1 MCVNIAKSL
10 ELKRAQESISFHPSF
25 FPVHERIQ
33 KAIKRFPL
41 AIDNSILNDLYLF
54 YLLATREY
62 LDHRTASHLFRL
74 VLSIHFMQKKLL
86 RAEVFSSHQRDLK
99 IRWIPTHLIF
109 PFTSKP
115 VLGCLIGFNILNR
128 YELFDEENILLAL
141 QKHLPE
147 LRLVRESKYC
157 HHSKFRSLRLF
168 YLEIEKQN
176 SSPFSAG
183 EQSLLKTNLEEKLK
197 NSIQT
202 LSPSIF
208 IRLNEEE
215 VYKQIL
221 VLSQEIQSTHD
232 LPQAYITF
240 DRQTGTEIIFRVSL
254 VFMSPFHRFSLKER
268 FFECTFI
275 SERLTP
281 VKFLDGHSVQAL
293 IFQLS
298 LPRTLDVLRTDG
310 SLDFYSARKKVVNL
324 IFGAIGE
331 FRDYNGGILIKQ
343 QELLDTL
350 KQDFPEILKLDPES
364 IEHFFYAITPL
375 EKQVLLPPH
384 VLSTLFRYFLQHS
397 KGPQFNQEI
406 PYSFKIYRH
415 DRQIYFFIRAE
426 KEILNQLINEVVQ
439 NEEAEAL
446 DATYN
451 IVSAPEGTF
460 LNCVLLQPQAQDPER
475 LLHSIQ
481 DYLEEWH
488 QKLKQE
494 QILRIALEYSIVS
507 LDPRIG
513 GESTSGD
520 ILRFLF
526 EGLTRFN
533 KDGIVENG
541 VAESIECSSN
551 LKQYIFRLRPT
562 FWNDGSPLSAYDF
575 EYSWKK
581 ILSPDFKTSFAD
593 HFYPIKNAKEAKEGL
608 VSLDNVGIQV
618 IDQRTLKV
626 DLVAP
631 TSHFLQWTAHPLFS
645 PVHRLVDQQFPQ
657 WPYQSGSNYP
667 CNGPFQLKMNQSNQG
682 YQLIN
687 NPHYW
692 EANKVKLDQV
702 ILTTMNP
709 SQAIHAFQKKQIDWI
724 GNPFGAWHPAYNNLS
739 SKENKLLRFP
749 NTWLLCNAIN
759 VNVIPFNHPKIRQ
772 AFCHA
777 IQRTEIIDN
786 AYMPLSPAYSILL
799 PHHREKNTPLFPDY
813 HREVALQLFQEGL
826 EELKLKPEDIAP
838 LTIIYLE
845 TGIQVQIANFLK
857 RQFEDCF
864 KIPFMLEPMSWSM
877 SFNRLSK
884 GQFQMGFFGWT
895 SWIDDPIY
903 LLKMFKSKNN
913 EINFSKWE
921 HPEFQRLLDLSEQ
934 EVTPFQRSQYLFEAE
949 KLLSQEAP
957 VIPLFFQPSQAMVNE
972 KLHVVYRT
980 PSGPFN
986 PGRSFYKQK
995 DH

>member
-1 MCVNIAKSL
+1 MCVNVSKSL
-10 ELKRAQESISFHPSF
+10 DLKQAQPNVPISFHPSF
-25 FPVHERIQ
+25 SQVHDRIQ
-33 KAIKRFPL
+33 KALKRFPL
-41 AIDNSILNDLYLF
+41 AIDASILNDLYLF

-62 LDHRTASHLFRL
+62 LDHRTPSHLFRL

-86 RAEVFSSHQRDLK
+86 RAEVFSSNQRDLK

-157 HHSKFRSLRLF
+157 HNSKFRSLRIF
-168 YLEIEKQN
+168 YLEIEKQD
-176 SSPFSAG
+176 SLPLSG
-183 EQSLLKTNLEEKLK
+183 VEQTLLKTSLEEKLI

-215 VYKQIL
+215 VFKQIL

-268 FFECTFI
+268 FFDCTFI

-281 VKFLDGHSVQAL
+281 VKFLDGHSVQAH
-293 IFQLS
+293 IFRLS
-298 LPRTLDVLRTDG
+298 FPRTLDLLRTDG
-310 SLDFYSARKKVVNL
+310 SLDFYAARKKVVSL

-350 KQDFPEILKLDPES
+350 KQNFPETLKLDPES
-364 IEHFFYAITPL
+364 IEHFFYAIMPL
-375 EKQVLLPPH
+375 EKQVLLPPE
-384 VLSTLFRYFLQHS
+384 VLSTLYKYFIQYS
-397 KGPQFNQEI
+397 KEPVSKNEI

-415 DRQIYFFIRAE
+415 DRQIYFLIRAE
-426 KEILNQLINEVVQ
+426 KEILNELITEVIQ
-439 NEEAEAL
+439 NDEFDEL

-451 IVSAPEGTF
+451 VVKMPAGIF
-460 LNCVLLQPQAQDPER
+460 LNGVLLQPKAQDPER
-475 LLHSIQ
+475 LLQSIQ
-481 DYLEEWH
+481 DFLEQWH
-488 QKLKQE
+488 QRLKQQ
-494 QILRIALEYSIVS
+494 QILRIALEHSVVS

-513 GESTSGD
+513 GDAVSGD
-520 ILRFLF
+520 MLRFLF
-526 EGLTRFN
+526 EGLTRFS
-533 KDGIVENG
+533 KDGIIENG
-541 VAESIECSSN
+541 VAESIECSSS
-551 LKQYIFRLRPT
+551 LKQYIFKLRPT

-581 ILSPDFKTSFAD
+581 ILSPDFKTPFAD

-608 VSLDNVGIQV
+608 VSLDDVGIQV
-618 IDQRTLKV
+618 IDDRTLKV
-626 DLVAP
+626 ELVTP
-631 TSHFLQWTAHPLFS
+631 TSHFLQWTANPLFS

-657 WPYQSGSNYP
+657 WPYQSGRYYP
-667 CNGPFQLKMNQSNQG
+667 CNGPFQLKMNQPNQG
-682 YQLIN
+682 YQFIK
-687 NPHYW
+687 NPYYW
-692 EANKVKLDQV
+692 EVNKIKLDQV
-702 ILTTMNP
+702 LLTTMNA
-709 SQAIHAFQKKQIDWI
+709 SQAVHAFQKKQVDWI
-724 GNPFGAWHPAYNNLS
+724 GNPFGFWHSSYSNIS
-739 SKENKLLRFP
+739 SKDHKILRFP
-749 NTWLLCNAIN
+749 NAWLFCKAFN
-759 VNVIPFNHPKIRQ
+759 VNVPPFNHPKIRR

-777 IQRTEIIDN
+777 IKRSEIIEQ
-786 AYMPLSPAYSILL
+786 AFVPLSPAYSFCL
-799 PHHREKNTPLFPDY
+799 PHCRDKSTLLFPDY
-813 HREVALQLFQEGL
+813 DRNFAIQLFQEGL
-826 EELKLKPEDIAP
+826 DELKLKREEIAP
-838 LTIIYLE
+838 LSLIFLE
-845 TGIQVQIANFLK
+845 GGIQEHIANFLK
-857 RQFEDCF
+857 RQFEDCL
-864 KIPFMLEPMSWSM
+864 KVPIMLEPLTWSKA
-877 SFNRLSK
+877 FNRLSK

-895 SWIDDPIY
+895 SWVDDPIY

-921 HPEFQRLLDLSEQ
+921 NLEFQRLIDLGEQ
-934 EVTPFQRSQYLFEAE
+934 EITLFQRSKQLLEAE
-949 KLLSQEAP
+949 KIMSQEVP
-957 VIPLFFQPSQAMVNE
+957 VIPLFFQPAQAMVNE
-972 KLHVVYRT
+972 KLHVMYRT

-986 PGRSFYKQK
+986 PGRSFYN
-995 DH
+995 